1 MLEEGNVPG
10 ISGGERDG
18 VEIADSLQ
26 DVFHNSPQLGGGHSR
41 TLPFCSIRL
50 VKSEGGVRGTT
61 SNGTSSSF
69 SSLAAN
75 SNSFQPGIPSHAR
88 STSLASDGPVAA
100 LPNRISL
107 VAPYLFARDT
117 ILSIFIAFPVT
128 VISDTP
134 YFVFLKVSSI
144 IAYRKGYVTR
154 PREGSWGQ
162 VLQSYIFPHPL
173 PRLLLRAC
181 SPLSFNHYHVFLFSS
196 RRISRSS
203 TTGSSGG
210 RVRDA
215 HRHFF
220 RGCFVSLLVVSP
232 SFSPLV
238 VALTGEA
245 ETRVNVGFFPL
256 SIQFGSDVRVAS
268 A

>member
-1 MLEEGNVPG
+1 
-10 ISGGERDG
+10 
-18 VEIADSLQ
+18 
-26 DVFHNSPQLGGGHSR
+26 
-41 TLPFCSIRL
+41 
-50 VKSEGGVRGTT
+50 
-61 SNGTSSSF
+61 
-69 SSLAAN
+69 
-75 SNSFQPGIPSHAR
+75 
-88 STSLASDGPVAA
+88 
-100 LPNRISL
+100 
-107 VAPYLFARDT
+107 
-117 ILSIFIAFPVT
+117 
-128 VISDTP
+128 
-134 YFVFLKVSSI
+134 
-144 IAYRKGYVTR
+144 
-154 PREGSWGQ
+154 
-162 VLQSYIFPHPL
+162 LQSYIFPHPL